1 MAVNK
6 RNANVV
12 WDTRTDGNQYLPA
25 EHYPYASLAVLMDIR
40 DELQKLNTL
49 LHCVNFTQIPA
60 TLRGLRRDI
69 AKLRKA
75 AK

>member
-1 MAVNK
+1 MPIAHRDETRNRQFGVN
-6 RNANVV
+6 RNA
-12 WDTRTDGNQYLPA
+12 DGTW
-25 EHYPYASLAVLMDIR
+25 PYDAIHAAVLMDIR
-40 DELQKLNTL
+40 DELKRLNDL

-69 AKLRKA
+69 AKLQKA